1 MKNVCLL
8 VLHAAVLF
16 EGREYSIGPREGE
29 VCVSKQN
36 VTHSVYTEVL
46 AKREIRGW
54 IYRKAS

>member
-1 MKNVCLL
+1 
-8 VLHAAVLF
+8 
-16 EGREYSIGPREGE
+16 
-29 VCVSKQN
+29 